1 MGLTYSYPQF
11 PLHHSQRSSAA
22 AQASKRQEVEA
33 ALRPGPGDGHGIT
46 SQNAV
51 DAEATKPTQIP
62 GEGTD
67 TPPTAPGRRRF
78 GEFVAIFTP
87 AQGGSEVCTRY

>member
-1 MGLTYSYPQF
+1 MHLTNGYPRF
-11 PLHHSQRSSAA
+11 LSHHSRRSSAA

-33 ALRPGPGDGHGIT
+33 ALRPGSGDGHGIT

-67 TPPTAPGRRRF
+67 TPRF
-78 GEFVAIFTP
+78 SMEEGV
-87 AQGGSEVCTRY
+87 SENL